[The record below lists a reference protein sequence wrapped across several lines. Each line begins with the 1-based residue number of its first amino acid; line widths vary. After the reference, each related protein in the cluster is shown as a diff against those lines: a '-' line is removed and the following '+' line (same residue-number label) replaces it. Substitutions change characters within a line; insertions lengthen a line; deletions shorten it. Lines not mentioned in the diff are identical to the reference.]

1 MLLILTDGV
10 LAQVRLDES
19 LYAIKNIG
27 ENGLPLGEFNRFIGV
42 PVDGKS
48 CLPPMIFQDKACSDT
63 TQKHPTQTPRKESG
77 NAELVF
83 MNDTIYI
90 DHGISGEMK
99 KKVLSD

>member
-1 MLLILTDGV
+1 LLLILTGGV
-10 LAQVRLDES
+10 LAEVRLDES

-42 PVDGKS
+42 PVDEKS
-48 CLPPMIFQDKACSDT
+48 CLPPVFFQDKASSDT
-63 TQKHPTQTPRKESG
+63 TGKHPTQAPRKESG